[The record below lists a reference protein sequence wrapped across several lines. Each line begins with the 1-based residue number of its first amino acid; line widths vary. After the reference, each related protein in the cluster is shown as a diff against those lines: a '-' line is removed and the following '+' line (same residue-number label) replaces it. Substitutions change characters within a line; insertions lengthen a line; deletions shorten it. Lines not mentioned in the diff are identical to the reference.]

1 MEVIPDLPTRVMTL
15 ENKEID
21 VIGISEHGG
30 INDYATLN
38 QLRDVEGINIDMKAD
53 GRARHVHV
61 ELHQGPDH

>member
-1 MEVIPDLPTRVMTL
+1 MAL

-38 QLRDVEGINIDMKAD
+38 QLRDVEGINIDIKAD
-53 GRARHVHV
+53 G
-61 ELHQGPDH
+61 DICSK